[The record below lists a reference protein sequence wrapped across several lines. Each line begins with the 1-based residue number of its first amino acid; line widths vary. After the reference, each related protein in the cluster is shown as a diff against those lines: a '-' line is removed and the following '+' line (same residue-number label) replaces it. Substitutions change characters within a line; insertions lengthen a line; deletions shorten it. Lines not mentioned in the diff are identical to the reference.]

1 MYRFKTKIMRYL
13 HISFFALLLLTGFT
27 GCSDFLNVDPQAVLS
42 EDEVDNPDKLVI
54 AAYSALGNDHYD
66 APYSLWPYGNVR
78 SDDAY
83 KGGGGEGDIQA
94 FHFYEISS
102 NISPTFGEPDALWY
116 NMYVAISRTN
126 AALRVLNKVNEN
138 DFALKN
144 ERMGEMR
151 FIRGHF
157 YFLLK
162 VLFKNIPYIDETV
175 DVADYGSI
183 SNVSLDNDALWGKIA
198 ADFEFAYNNLPE
210 TQTEKGRVNKFAAA
224 AYLAKTRLYKAYRQ
238 DTQNNVTSIDA
249 ADLNEVVKYTQE
261 VINSS
266 YHLEPDMAHNFL
278 PGVYENGPEAIFAI
292 QFSHDDGTK
301 YGRLNFGELL
311 SVPQGLGCC
320 DFHKPSQNLVNA
332 YKTENGLP
340 LFGDYNDNDYVKETN
355 EADPRLFHTVAL
367 PDLPYKY
374 NTNRIYLASWNR
386 NPSVYGYYAS
396 LKENVDPDYEGF
408 VNMSPFYANDKN
420 RIVIRF
426 ADVLLMRAE
435 ALIEL
440 NRAAEALPL
449 INQLRSRAQ
458 ESESMIS
465 YAPNMNISLYQDGVN
480 CTWTTDYARTA
491 LRWERRLEMAME
503 GSRFFDLVRW
513 GIADQVINDFYTTES
528 SKRTYYKGAHFIKN
542 KHEYLPIPQQQ
553 INFSKGVYKQNYG
566 WE

>member
-1 MYRFKTKIMRYL
+1 
-13 HISFFALLLLTGFT
+13 
-27 GCSDFLNVDPQAVLS
+27 
-42 EDEVDNPDKLVI
+42 VDNPDKLVI

-66 APYSLWPYGNVR
+66 MPFSLWPYGDVR

-83 KGGGGEGDIQA
+83 KGGGGESDIQD

-102 NISPTFGEPDALWY
+102 NISATFGEPDGLWY
-116 NMYVAISRTN
+116 NCYVAISRAN
-126 AALRVLNKVNEN
+126 AALRVLNKVSES

-144 ERMGEMR
+144 TRIGEMR

-175 DVADYGSI
+175 DVADYGTI

-198 ADFEFAYNNLPE
+198 ADFEAAYNNLPE
-210 TQTEKGRVNKFAAA
+210 TQTEVGRANKYAAA

-238 DTQNNVTSIDA
+238 DAQNNVTSIDA

-266 YHLEPDMAHNFL
+266 YHLETDMAYNFL
-278 PGVYENGPEAIFAI
+278 PGVYENGPEAIFSI
-292 QFSHDDGTK
+292 QYSHDDGTK
-301 YGRLNFGELL
+301 YGRLNFGDLL

-340 LFGDYNDNDYVKETN
+340 LFGDYNDNDYIKETN
-355 EADPRLFHTVAL
+355 QADLRLFHTVAL

-386 NPSVYGYYAS
+386 NPGVYGYYAS

-420 RIVIRF
+420 RIVLRF

-458 ESESMIS
+458 QSESMIS
-465 YAPNMNISLYQDGVN
+465 YAPNMNIALYQDGVN

-528 SKRTYYKGAHFIKN
+528 GKRAYYQGAHFTKN